1 MEGEDHGSAS
11 SRQTF
16 VIRRSEYG
24 DRKPGDHRPQAA
36 SAQPCWCVRSVPPAS
51 ASHLADLSV
60 QVIPVPESWQVD
72 SRASR
77 SQRLI
82 CDRSLGLPAPP
93 GGRCRRFNGE
103 PGRWFAATS
112 RRMVR
117 LFWPSCS
124 AAVTSGKRKA

>member
-82 CDRSLGLPAPP
+82 RDRSLGLLLHLAAGAGGSTGNRDVGSLLPA
-93 GGRCRRFNGE
+93 GGWCGYFGRRARQ
-103 PGRWFAATS
+103 RWPQGSA
-112 RRMVR
+112 R
-117 LFWPSCS
+117 L
-124 AAVTSGKRKA
+124 